1 MIYANIQIFQMETE
15 CARLERISRCVFLFE
30 IFASNRTLIW
40 NHHYSISDNIGIR
53 IWEGLKWKK
62 VKVFLDRWTKHFKK
76 SIIFSK
82 ACKNVFLKISRGKS
96 YTFCLVSISESKTL
110 CSILLSC
117 HYAKTS
123 LTKLSLAVVTLLRCF
138 RL

>member
-40 NHHYSISDNIGIR
+40 NHHYSISSNIGIR

-62 VKVFLDRWTKHFKK
+62 VKLFLDRWTKHFKK

-82 ACKNVFLKISRGKS
+82 ACKNVFLKISLGKS

-123 LTKLSLAVVTLLRCF
+123 LTKLSLAVVILLRCF

>member
-30 IFASNRTLIW
+30 TFASNVW
-40 NHHYSISDNIGIR
+40 NHHYSISNNIGIR

-76 SIIFSK
+76 PIIFSK
-82 ACKNVFLKISRGKS
+82 ASKNVFLKISRGKS
-96 YTFCLVSISESKTL
+96 YTFCLVSFSESKSL

-123 LTKLSLAVVTLLRCF
+123 LTKLSFAAVILLRCF
-138 RL
+138 GL